1 MILRSAL
8 LFLVVAGTAWAA
20 SEHRPSHYAGHG
32 PRAVAALSEEDVAA
46 LRSGAG
52 MAMAL
57 PAEMNGYPG
66 PAHVL
71 ELADRLDLT
80 PDQSATAGR
89 LRAEMAARAVP
100 LGAEVIAAEAAL
112 DLLFSSSIATPEA
125 VAEASGRVGRLR
137 GELRAVHLAA
147 HIGMRDALSE
157 DQRRR
162 YARLRGYAHH

>member
-1 MILRSAL
+1 MILRSAAL
-8 LFLVVAGTAWAA
+8 SLIVAGSAWAA
-20 SEHRPSHYAGHG
+20 SDHRPSPYAGHG
-32 PRAVAALSEEDVAA
+32 PRAVAALSEAEVAD

-71 ELADRLDLT
+71 ELADRLGLT
-80 PDQSATAGR
+80 PEQRATAAR
-89 LRAEMAARAVP
+89 LRADMAARAMP
-100 LGAEVIAAEAAL
+100 LGVRVIAAEEEL
-112 DLLFSSSIATPEA
+112 DRLFRASRATEAA
-125 VAEASGRVGRLR
+125 VAEASALVGRLR

-157 DQRRR
+157 EQRRR
-162 YARLRGYAHH
+162 YTRLRGYAHH

>member
-8 LFLVVAGTAWAA
+8 LSVLVAGAALAA
-20 SEHRPSHYAGHG
+20 SDHRPSPYAAHG
-32 PRAVAALSEEDVAA
+32 PRAIAALSEEEVAA

-71 ELADRLDLT
+71 ELADRLGLT
-80 PDQSATAGR
+80 PDQRRAAER
-89 LRAEMAARAVP
+89 LRADMAARAVP
-100 LGAEVIAAEAAL
+100 LGAEVIAAEEAL
-112 DLLFSSSIATPEA
+112 DRLFRSSAATPEA
-125 VAEASGRVGRLR
+125 VAEASLRVGRLR

-147 HIGMRDALSE
+147 HIGMRDALNE
-157 DQRRR
+157 DQRRS